1 MVRTKQSIPRP
12 GVGGLIAHVRHVVEL
27 KDAVVAAA
35 SEGLVRGIVDCVV
48 GVEVAHPG
56 KRNACVQSSDADI
69 RGSQSHSQSTSS
81 YRCTGKDVHDGWT
94 PRHELVVNLPKSTA
108 LQGERGRGGG
118 TTHSMEQG
126 KDI

>member
-1 MVRTKQSIPRP
+1 MVRTKQRIPRP

-48 GVEVAHPG
+48 GVDVAHPG

-69 RGSQSHSQSTSS
+69 RGSQSQSQSQSTSL
-81 YRCTGKDVHDGWT
+81 G
-94 PRHELVVNLPKSTA
+94 
-108 LQGERGRGGG
+108 LQLTQISVSSLTLRLY
-118 TTHSMEQG
+118 HPL
-126 KDI
+126 